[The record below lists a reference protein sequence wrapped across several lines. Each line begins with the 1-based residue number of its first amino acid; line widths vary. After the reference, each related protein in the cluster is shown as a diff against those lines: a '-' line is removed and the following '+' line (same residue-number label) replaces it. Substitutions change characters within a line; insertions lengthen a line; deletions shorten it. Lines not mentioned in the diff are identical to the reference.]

1 MTKSEGKREKVDIVV
16 FTMPQQLAIKKSWC
30 LCWPANDCNS
40 SLSCLE
46 VGALGRRRKKFFGAI
61 IFGLGKKQL
70 WEEEKPFC
78 LFCFSFRF
86 PRFWLVLLQEK
97 GEVARRAHQKDN
109 FPSNNSWR
117 PRNKATVANTFV
129 FWMFPKVSPNYYSDF
144 ATQPPGILCWNE
156 KFGTT
161 FMWRLIAFRFMT
173 HFGKA

>member
-1 MTKSEGKREKVDIVV
+1 MTKSEGNWGKVDIVV

-30 LCWPANDCNS
+30 LCWPANDCNRSLLFGSALSEERS
-40 SLSCLE
+40 SLGQSSLAWE
-46 VGALGRRRKKFFGAI
+46 
-61 IFGLGKKQL
+61 KKQL
-70 WEEEKPFC
+70 WEEGKPFC

-86 PRFWLVLLQEK
+86 PRFWLVLLHEK

>member
-1 MTKSEGKREKVDIVV
+1 MTKSEGNWGKVDIVV
-16 FTMPQQLAIKKSWC
+16 FTMAQQLAIKKSWC

-46 VGALGRRRKKFFGAI
+46 VLFQKKEVLWGNHLW
-61 IFGLGKKQL
+61 LGKKAIMRSK
-70 WEEEKPFC
+70 KPFVF
-78 LFCFSFRF
+78 LLSSFLARASA
-86 PRFWLVLLQEK
+86 

-109 FPSNNSWR
+109 FLSNNSWR